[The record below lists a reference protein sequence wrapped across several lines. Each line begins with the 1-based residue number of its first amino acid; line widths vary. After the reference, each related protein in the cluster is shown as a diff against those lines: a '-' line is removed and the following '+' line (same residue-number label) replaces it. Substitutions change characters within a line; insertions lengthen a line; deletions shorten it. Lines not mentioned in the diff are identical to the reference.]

1 LAEPKICCNF
11 AKKYVMNTVELEAQ
25 KAWLAREVLN
35 VDNEKMIDSL
45 WVVLK
50 GYNPIVAQR
59 QKNEKRKIGLLD
71 GKAKIV
77 FADDWEMTTEE
88 LLAV

>member
-1 LAEPKICCNF
+1 
-11 AKKYVMNTVELEAQ
+11 MNTVELEAQ

-35 VDNEKMIDSL
+35 VDNEKMIDNL